1 MSEEQYIKFVE
12 EKATELTNDTLEL
25 HAFVAKHSPELT
37 SSELDARV
45 SELEGYYI
53 EIEHYV
59 NVVLADKYLA

>member
-12 EKATELTNDTLEL
+12 EKATELTNDMLEL
-25 HAFVAKHSPELT
+25 HAFVAEHSPELT
-37 SSELDARV
+37 SAELDARV